1 MKLCD
6 IRNFL
11 TDTMRG
17 RLILSVALVH
27 AVMMSLFIANL
38 TARQRTMLLER
49 QNDEAAAL
57 SQSLSTTAARWIVAN
72 DIAGLQELVEAQRRY
87 PELVFAMLA
96 DKDGRVLA
104 NTDTSKNGQSLL
116 DLPKTARLT
125 AISRTAELVDV
136 ASPVI
141 LGDMHVG
148 WARVGIGQKTAGEK
162 LAGITL
168 SGVRY
173 ALAAI
178 LAGSVIAWL
187 MGRRITRKLY
197 AVQHTINAVKAG
209 NNSARSRITGNDE
222 AAVLAREF
230 NAMLDALAERDT
242 QRQRAE
248 AEVRTLNASLEQRVQ
263 ERTAEL
269 EIANRELETFSYSV
283 SHDLRAPLR
292 TLDGFSRI
300 LLEDYAP
307 RLDAEAQEHLHRI
320 RAASQRMGELIDSLL
335 KLARITRSSVHRGPV
350 NLSLIAQAA
359 ADELQQ
365 AGPERTAHF
374 LIAPNLMANADAN
387 MLQIALK
394 NLLHNAWKFTAK
406 QPITEIEF
414 GMESRNGSPALFVRD
429 NGVGLDMTYANKLFV
444 AFQRFHSATDFPG
457 TGVGLA
463 ATQWIIHRHGG
474 RIWAESQPGHGAT
487 FYFTLPNNHP
497 NNRTKTS

>member
-1 MKLCD
+1 MKLRD

-11 TDTMRG
+11 SGTMRG

-27 AVMMSLFIANL
+27 AVTMSLFIADL
-38 TARQRTMLLER
+38 TARQRARLLEC
-49 QNDEAAAL
+49 QNEEAAAL
-57 SQSLSTTAARWIVAN
+57 SQMLSTTAAGWIAAN
-72 DIAGLQELVEAQRRY
+72 DTASLQGLAEAQRRY
-87 PELVFAMLA
+87 PELIFATLA
-96 DKDGRVLA
+96 DIDGRVLA
-104 NTDTSKNGQSLL
+104 STDTAKKGQLQL

-125 AISRTAELVDV
+125 TISTTAELVDI
-136 ASPVI
+136 ANPVI
-141 LGDMHVG
+141 LGNRHVG
-148 WARVGIGQKTAGEK
+148 WARVGIGQKTAGVK
-162 LAGITL
+162 LAVITL
-168 SGVRY
+168 GGVRY
-173 ALAAI
+173 AVVAI

-187 MGRRITRKLY
+187 MGRRITRRLY
-197 AVQHTINAVKAG
+197 AVQDTINAVKAG
-209 NNSARSRITGNDE
+209 DHSARSRITGNDE
-222 AAVLAREF
+222 AALLAGEF
-230 NAMLDALAERDT
+230 NTMLDALAERDT

-248 AEVRTLNASLEQRVQ
+248 AEVRALNASLEQRVQ

-335 KLARITRSSVHRGPV
+335 KLARITRGSLHRVPV
-350 NLSLIAQAA
+350 NLSLMAQAA

-365 AGPERTAHF
+365 AEPERTAHF
-374 LIAPNLMANADAN
+374 HIAPDLMAEADAN

-394 NLLHNAWKFTAK
+394 NLLDNAWKFTSK
-406 QPITEIEF
+406 QPVAEIEF
-414 GMESRNGSPALFVRD
+414 GIKSHNGSPALFIRD
-429 NGVGLDMTYANKLFV
+429 NGVGLDMTYANKLFI

-463 ATQWIIHRHGG
+463 TTQLIIHRHGG

-487 FYFTLPNNHP
+487 FYFTLPNNHT
-497 NNRTKTS
+497 NNHTKIS